1 MIIFEYILFEIF
13 QFLVAKG
20 TPVVSCNRLLD
31 ADFAIDMPAA
41 CDVAIVDGIEADR
54 ALKLML

>member
-13 QFLVAKG
+13 ELLVAKG
-20 TPVVSCNRLLD
+20 TPMVSCNRLLN

-41 CDVAIVDGIEADR
+41 CDVAIVDGIEADC